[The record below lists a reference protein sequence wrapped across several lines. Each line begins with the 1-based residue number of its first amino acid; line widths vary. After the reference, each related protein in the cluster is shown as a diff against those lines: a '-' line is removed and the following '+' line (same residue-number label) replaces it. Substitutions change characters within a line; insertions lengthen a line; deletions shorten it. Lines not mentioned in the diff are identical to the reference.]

1 MPPGITSWTTRIP
14 SSSSASWSISPYAL
28 SAGNAIDVPAKSLRA
43 FTDVPPLIRMML
55 PSPAVRIA
63 GSTDRTAW
71 MSPRT
76 ENRSASSASSG
87 VISSTGLRYSRE
99 GRGLYCSTAMEPS
112 SATARARATSRD
124 AGFRTSAAYPRAT
137 APPSW
142 SWAASPSSFAWSREI
157 SATAKP
163 SAPNLRATAAP
174 RPGPAPMIA
183 MVGMAVPYEKC
194 VRSTLSPNTVQLG
207 LQRCSLGVM
216 PRAGWVKPES
226 DRRLSDLVSV
236 GVLTRVFPPGLVDEV
251 IADAGRTEQRHRSLP
266 ARVMA
271 YFSIGMALYSEG
283 SYQDVLAQLTDGLS
297 WASRWQDSY
306 SPPSKSAIFQAR
318 VRLGSEPLAALF
330 ERVARPIGGEQA
342 PGVWLAGRRLVAVD
356 GTCLDVADTAVN
368 AEHFGRPGVNKGERA
383 AFPQARVVALAEC
396 GTHAVFAARV
406 GPYGQSE
413 ATLTRSLL
421 DQVAPGMLLLAD
433 RGFFSYALWRQAIG
447 TGADLLSRVRTDR
460 AGPKPVHLRDLP
472 DGSWLAHL
480 RRATPAA
487 ARREEPM
494 LVRVIDY
501 SINDGR
507 ENPTTYRLIT
517 TVTDPGEVSA
527 VDLAAT
533 YAQRWEIELAFDE
546 LKTHQRG
553 PRTVLRSKSP
563 DLVRQEIWGHLCCHF
578 AIRSLMVE
586 AAHHC
591 GHDPD
596 RISFVAALRI
606 TRQTIAHPG
615 AFPP

>member
-1 MPPGITSWTTRIP
+1 
-14 SSSSASWSISPYAL
+14 
-28 SAGNAIDVPAKSLRA
+28 
-43 FTDVPPLIRMML
+43 
-55 PSPAVRIA
+55 
-63 GSTDRTAW
+63 
-71 MSPRT
+71 
-76 ENRSASSASSG
+76 
-87 VISSTGLRYSRE
+87 
-99 GRGLYCSTAMEPS
+99 
-112 SATARARATSRD
+112 
-124 AGFRTSAAYPRAT
+124 
-137 APPSW
+137 
-142 SWAASPSSFAWSREI
+142 
-157 SATAKP
+157 
-163 SAPNLRATAAP
+163 
-174 RPGPAPMIA
+174 
-183 MVGMAVPYEKC
+183 
-194 VRSTLSPNTVQLG
+194 
-207 LQRCSLGVM
+207 M
-216 PRAGWVKPES
+216 PRAGWKKPES

-251 IADAGRTEQRHRSLP
+251 IAEAGRTEQRHRSLP

-283 SYQDVLAQLTDGLS
+283 SYEDVLAQLTDGLS
-297 WASRWQDSY
+297 WASGWQESY

-318 VRLGSEPLAALF
+318 ARLGAEPLAALF
-330 ERVARPIGGEQA
+330 ERVATPIGGEQA
-342 PGVWLAGRRLVAVD
+342 QGVWLAGRRLVAVD

-368 AEHFGRPGVNKGERA
+368 AEYFGRPGVNKGEQA

-396 GTHAVFAARV
+396 GTHAIFAARI
-406 GPYGQSE
+406 GAYTQSE

-447 TGADLLSRVRTDR
+447 TGADLLWRVRTDK

-501 SINDGR
+501 TINDGR
-507 ENPTTYRLIT
+507 ENPTTYRLFT
-517 TVTDPGEVSA
+517 TVLDPAEVSA
-527 VDLAAT
+527 GDLAAT

-563 DLVRQEIWGHLCCHF
+563 DLVLQEIWGHLCCHF
-578 AIRSLMVE
+578 AIRSLVAE
-586 AAHHC
+586 AATHS